1 MRQHFEKLYNAVEA
15 VTQRKEVSLPAPI
28 PVDASEV
35 HDVLRALPAG
45 KAGLP
50 GTSPGAVWRLCAD
63 QVAPLIAEDLQSR
76 WEKQGTSPGDY
87 RSIGLID
94 ALGLQACL
102 DMSSAF
108 DLVPRSGL
116 LEALHEAGVPE
127 APARLMLHWIERS
140 TYRIRVQSLGVVLH
154 TLRQHGMV
162 INVQKVAVIIALN
175 GPSRRQALSEFT
187 RKDTLDPQTP
197 CPPNQLFHRSLTFLR
212 DGGLRKLLNAPLMP
226 QLLHHCIVCGQWHE
240 RPHMI
245 KMHIRSLHPEF
256 FNSSE
261 GATQLAART
270 GGAFSP
276 CLYCAQIRAHP
287 RQHLQTCTALWQ
299 ACALHLHRGDGSDP
313 GRRSDGGVFPVLGK
327 RTAAQASGGELEA
340 DRAAKTGKPNAGGKG
355 RGIQKGGGRRSATP
369 TLQRGQGSQGQ
380 AGAEAL
386 KLVARTL
393 VHQNEAIAA
402 LRQSTGWIWWLRIP
416 EPSPIPAR
424 AAAQKWKEEIVKKDS
439 RIKDR
444 PLPQVLFWTMIS
456 FIKETVE
463 RMGEEEIQTA
473 KTSGWMTAEG
483 LWAYQ
488 RWNSETKCLEQ
499 DPTRAALKPEEL
511 SSLLA
516 DIIRLIQRETLSRFK
531 ALRTLDE
538 NLQGQS
544 VPVLMDVGLRCPE
557 ATALFEN
564 LTKLQGNSSLQTSGV
579 SFRREG
585 FRKPPNLVKLL
596 ERVFG

>member
-1 MRQHFEKLYNAVEA
+1 
-15 VTQRKEVSLPAPI
+15 
-28 PVDASEV
+28 
-35 HDVLRALPAG
+35 
-45 KAGLP
+45 
-50 GTSPGAVWRLCAD
+50 
-63 QVAPLIAEDLQSR
+63 
-76 WEKQGTSPGDY
+76 
-87 RSIGLID
+87 
-94 ALGLQACL
+94 
-102 DMSSAF
+102 
-108 DLVPRSGL
+108 
-116 LEALHEAGVPE
+116 
-127 APARLMLHWIERS
+127 
-140 TYRIRVQSLGVVLH
+140 
-154 TLRQHGMV
+154 
-162 INVQKVAVIIALN
+162 
-175 GPSRRQALSEFT
+175 
-187 RKDTLDPQTP
+187 
-197 CPPNQLFHRSLTFLR
+197 
-212 DGGLRKLLNAPLMP
+212 
-226 QLLHHCIVCGQWHE
+226 
-240 RPHMI
+240 
-245 KMHIRSLHPEF
+245 MHIRSLHPEF